1 MNISLSIRNKKIKNR
16 AGGGDLTAV
25 TRLIKTLERET
36 TQTDSVGGNFRL
48 ACNVSIFIFIF

>member
-25 TRLIKTLERET
+25 TRLIKTLVRET
-36 TQTDSVGGNFRL
+36 TQTDSVGGEFQTCL
-48 ACNVSIFIFIF
+48 